1 MVAYNYSSIKS
12 ITQATHSRN
21 EKTRPS
27 EPECGNLPV
36 WQMRSISGAMCRC
49 GRREEERDMI
59 HGSLQVISQ
68 RRLETVL

>member
-1 MVAYNYSSIKS
+1 MVAFNYSRIKS
-12 ITQATHSRN
+12 ITQATCSRN
-21 EKTRPS
+21 EKTPPS
-27 EPECGNLPV
+27 ELECGNLPV
-36 WQMRSISGAMCRC
+36 WQMRSISAAMCRR